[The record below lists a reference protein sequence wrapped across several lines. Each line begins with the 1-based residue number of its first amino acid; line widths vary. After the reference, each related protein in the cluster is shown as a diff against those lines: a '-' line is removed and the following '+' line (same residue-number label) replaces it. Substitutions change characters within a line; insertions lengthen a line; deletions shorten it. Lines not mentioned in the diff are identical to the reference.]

1 MPTLR
6 LPPECGIIENEILDF
21 FSERNFERSRR
32 FTKGAY
38 DPTILKQAL
47 GALSNPQ
54 FNYRTLHVAGTVGKG
69 SAAVLL
75 ARALAVMGKR
85 TGTYLS
91 PHFVSLTERILVD
104 EVPLE
109 QNALANAWRLLRDKI
124 NVENLS
130 FFDAMTAIAFQE
142 FKRARCEWA
151 VIETGLGGRL
161 DSTNNLKA
169 NAAIITRIGL
179 DHTAILGNTIAQIAA
194 EKAGIMHAGQIVYTP
209 PQEIEALQVL
219 ESRAREVGATLKI
232 VEPVGED
239 FLAQNQSF
247 VRQIVL
253 DIFPDAQYYLPQID
267 AVLAEPI
274 FGRWS
279 ELSKNPRILF
289 DSAHN
294 AVGMDA
300 LAQLVNRQRES
311 HCIIFLNSMTERN
324 LSDLIFLLKE
334 KIKKTVDFFLFPMPS
349 RLYYTASPLP
359 EILKAATD
367 LGIKEEFSRHDT
379 LFIFTG
385 SMGIYK
391 ELRER
396 FGL

>member
-6 LPPECGIIENEILDF
+6 LPPDCGKIENEIIDF

-32 FTKGAY
+32 FAEGAY
-38 DPTILKQAL
+38 DPTILKHAL
-47 GALSNPQ
+47 GVLGNPQ
-54 FNYRTLHVAGTVGKG
+54 FSYNTLHVAGTVGKG
-69 SAAVLL
+69 STAVLL
-75 ARALAVMGKR
+75 ARALAVMGQR

-104 EVPLE
+104 GEFLGE
-109 QNALANAWRLLRDKI
+109 NALANAWRLFQEKIDARD
-124 NVENLS
+124 LS
-130 FFDAMTAIAFQE
+130 FFDAMTALAFEE
-142 FKRARCEWA
+142 FKRARCDWA

-169 NAAIITRIGL
+169 RSAIITRIGL

-194 EKAGIMHAGQIVYTP
+194 EKAGIIHAGQMVYTP
-209 PQEIEALQVL
+209 PQEKEAFQVL
-219 ESRAREVGATLKI
+219 ESRAKEVGATLKV
-232 VEPVGED
+232 VEPVGDD
-239 FLAQNQSF
+239 FLEQNQSF
-247 VRQIVL
+247 ARQIIL
-253 DIFPDAQYYLPQID
+253 DLFPEAQHFLPQID

-279 ELSKNPRILF
+279 ELSNNPRILF

-294 AVGMDA
+294 AAGMEA

-324 LSDLIFLLKE
+324 LSDLVLLLKK
-334 KIKKTVDFFLFPMPS
+334 KIQKTVDFFLFPMS
-349 RLYYTASPLP
+349 TRLYFKASPQP
-359 EILKAATD
+359 QILKTVTD
-367 LGIKEEFSRHDT
+367 LGIKEELSRPDT